1 MVKKLF
7 TGIVILLLTTVGIL
21 FWQWNVYSE
30 EELYLVDIEE
40 QYILN
45 QTDQDLIVKQIVSN
59 LREGSYAISNPLN
72 VTYTINGKDNH
83 TDL

>member
-40 QYILN
+40 QYRLN

-59 LREGSYAISNPLN
+59 LREGSYAISN
-72 VTYTINGKDNH
+72 
-83 TDL
+83 